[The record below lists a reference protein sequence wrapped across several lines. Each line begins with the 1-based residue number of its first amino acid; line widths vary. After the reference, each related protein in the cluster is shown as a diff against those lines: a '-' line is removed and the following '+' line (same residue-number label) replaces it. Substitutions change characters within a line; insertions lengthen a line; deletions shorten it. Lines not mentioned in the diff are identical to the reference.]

1 MSIFKNMAKEIII
14 PSNNIFKIHF
24 ICTGNTF
31 RSRLASTYLA
41 SQEIPRLKV
50 SSSGTEAQK
59 NLNGPIT
66 WYGQKLIKENH
77 LIKYQENNWKRTNKK
92 ILNDADYIIFI
103 QKQHLLDCQEKYA
116 YNLSK
121 HEVWDIRDIS
131 TRRQTDL
138 EVIEESR
145 EIFNEIK
152 IEVDNLT
159 QRIKF
164 D

>member
-1 MSIFKNMAKEIII
+1 MSSLNMAKEIII

-145 EIFNEIK
+145 DIFNEIK
-152 IEVDNLT
+152 IEVDSLT

-164 D
+164 N

>member
-1 MSIFKNMAKEIII
+1 MAKEIII

-145 EIFNEIK
+145 DIFNEIK
-152 IEVDNLT
+152 IEVDSLT

-164 D
+164 N